1 MKIKKTLK
9 NSLIYFL
16 PFIILIYLMF
26 CFNLIIKDLQYGHKS
41 YNISKH
47 KINWPKYEL
56 EIKLKKIENFF
67 RNLINQK
74 NEVGL
79 RKVHLLIPE
88 KTSNKLLE
96 NIPSST
102 KNYYPS
108 KLFIDDKIL
117 DTELRY
123 FTDNPVGWLF
133 DQKSIRVKTKKKD
146 IINKKRY
153 FQFKPAQNSL
163 LGEFVPFLI
172 SKHLNLLSVKKKLV
186 ELYVN
191 GKSNGIYIESE
202 RLNESFL
209 RRNKI
214 MPINLYKGEQ
224 SNNAENKIGL
234 EHQLFNNPGLWK
246 KIAILNTLEKS
257 DRSDLSFLF
266 NKIRKSEN
274 STTEME
280 KLLSNGNL
288 ELFAKQEIFQTINQT
303 MIGNDTHNMRLAID
317 SWTGKIYQIPHD
329 VWFTSKDL
337 EEFTSEDLGDLK
349 VDWANN
355 HIFRVINQSSH
366 YLDYKYYEMYKY
378 LVSKKII
385 NKVVSELNELKNNY
399 LISKKKDI
407 GQIQRKYYSDTDKP
421 IEDVNYFENFIY
433 SLEKRNKDL
442 LNILESVPKGKWEDV
457 QDGFVIEVSDR
468 LPISNLVI
476 KYTNELPDK
485 IVLDSNYN
493 NKIDDKDLI
502 FYPNENDEFN
512 INVSLYSNREAIL
525 LNNINIP
532 KVVIEN
538 EKTKFIF
545 FDNKKVKVKE
555 IIFENKFTKKKYL
568 LSEGKVTAKFA
579 KSNNSIIKNFGNKEL
594 VNFQNDIYIEKDT
607 IINNEAKIY
616 PGTTFYLSENS
627 SLIFKN
633 KLTAVGEVDKPITF
647 KFWNKDPA
655 QNKKKYWGA
664 LGLHGNKTKG
674 SILKYINIEQGSGDT
689 VENIN
694 YFANLSVHDT
704 SNVLLENVFMK
715 NNQFFDDMMHIIY
728 SKNIKV
734 KDSFFL
740 NANADAIDTDISN
753 GVYFENI
760 KIENSKND
768 GLDFMESEANI
779 ENSIIL
785 LSGDKGVSVGEN
797 SSIKINN
804 TQIKDNEIG
813 IASKDSSLAEI
824 NNSIFSNNKIHL
836 NVYKKNWRYGSSGS
850 IVAKN
855 SKFNI
860 SNKNFLSDRTGK
872 IIIDKSNFIKSIES
886 SKNVIFK

>member
-26 CFNLIIKDLQYGHKS
+26 CLNLIIKDLQYGHKS

-47 KINWPKYEL
+47 KINWPKYEF

-67 RNLINQK
+67 RTLINLK

-108 KLFIDDKIL
+108 KLLIDDKFL

-172 SKHLNLLSVKKKLV
+172 SKHLNLLAVKKQLV

-191 GKSNGIYIESE
+191 GRSNGIYIESE

-246 KIAILNTLEKS
+246 KIAILNTLEES

-274 STTEME
+274 SITEMQ

-317 SWTGKIYQIPHD
+317 NWTGQIYQIPHD

-337 EEFTSEDLGDLK
+337 GNLK
-349 VDWANN
+349 IDWANN

-378 LVSKKII
+378 LVSEKII

-407 GQIQRKYYSDTDKP
+407 GQIQRKYYSNTDIP
-421 IEDVNYFENFIY
+421 TEDVNNFEDFIY
-433 SLEKRNKDL
+433 SLEKRNIDL
-442 LNILESVPKGKWEDV
+442 LNILESVPKGKWEDI
-457 QDGFVIEVSDR
+457 QDGFAIEVSGK

-502 FYPNENDEFN
+502 FYPNENNEFN

-647 KFWNKDPA
+647 KFWNKDQA
-655 QNKKKYWGA
+655 HNKKKYWGA

-704 SNVLLENVFMK
+704 SNVLIENVFMK

-760 KIENSKND
+760 KIENAKND

-860 SNKNFLSDRTGK
+860 SNKNFLSDKTGK

-886 SKNVIFK
+886 SENVIFK